1 MDSADVRAG
10 ARGIAPLAIGVALYG
25 VAFGVLAAEAGFS
38 PLGIGVM
45 ALAVFAGAS
54 QIAAVDQFL
63 TTGSVLGA
71 ALAGAALNLRY
82 VGITASVAP
91 ALRDLPVLPRAFAL
105 WGATD
110 ENLGLTVTRPAAG
123 RGGYLLGTCLVLIPT
138 WAASTVLGAVIG
150 AAIPDLDR
158 FGVSFAF
165 TAAFI
170 AMARGLWPGVG
181 ALLPWG
187 LTFAVTWGLVSL
199 DFPPALALVAG
210 ALSGVAVSLLQPF
223 GTP

>member
-1 MDSADVRAG
+1 MRAAEVRAG
-10 ARGIAPLAIGVALYG
+10 ARDIAPLAIGVALYG
-25 VAFGVLAAEAGFS
+25 FAFGVLAAEAGFS
-38 PLGIGVM
+38 ALGIGVM
-45 ALAVFAGAS
+45 AVAVFAGAS

-91 ALRDLPVLPRAFAL
+91 ALRELRWLPRGFAL

-110 ENLGLTVTRPAAG
+110 ENLGLTMTQPADG
-123 RGGYLLGTCLVLIPT
+123 RGAYLLGTCLVLVPT

-150 AAIPDLDR
+150 AAIPDLER
-158 FGVSFAF
+158 FGISFAF

-170 AMARGLWPGVG
+170 AMARGLWPGRSAV
-181 ALLPWG
+181 LPWG

-199 DFPPALALVAG
+199 GWSPALALVAG
-210 ALSGVAVSLLQPF
+210 AVAGVVVSLLQPVRA
-223 GTP
+223 P